1 MDCIDCHNRPAHR
14 YKSPNN
20 AVNMA
25 LSIGN
30 IDPAMPWVKSNAVY
44 ALVQKYPNE
53 PEALKA
59 IESYLKQKYPTDQ
72 RTPKLVSE
80 VQRIYS
86 ENFFPEMKASW
97 ADYPEHI
104 GHKDWLGCFRCH
116 DGRHKSTDAKKRVP
130 ASDCESCHTIIAQ
143 GNGPELLQMT
153 PQGQK
158 FRHPGDE
165 VDGACNDCHTG
176 GL

>member
-14 YKSPNN
+14 YKSPSS
-20 AVNMA
+20 AVNLAMS
-25 LSIGN
+25 LGN
-30 IDPAMPWVKSNAVY
+30 IDPKMPWVKSNAVY
-44 ALVQKYPNE
+44 ALVQKYQTE
-53 PEALKA
+53 DDALKGVA
-59 IESYLKQKYPTDQ
+59 TYLTQKYPADQ
-72 RTPKLVSE
+72 RTPKLITE
-80 VQRIYS
+80 VQKIYQD
-86 ENFFPEMKASW
+86 NFFPEMKADWSS
-97 ADYPEHI
+97 YPEHI

-116 DGRHKSTDAKKRVP
+116 DGRHKSDDGRKQVT
-130 ASDCESCHTIIAQ
+130 ASDCDSCHTILAQ
-143 GNGPELLQMT
+143 GSGAELMKLT